1 MPKKKVTK
9 LSRWLASI
17 NACPAAQ
24 RELRK
29 ARTFDAAWKLLDYSR
44 WVWWLGYVVLNL
56 GWKWDQRYYSHFRLL
71 YMDRDIDVERQVTS
85 AMKHV
90 IYTRVKAKYLKFKG

>member
-17 NACPAAQ
+17 YACPAAQ

-56 GWKWDQRYYSHFRLL
+56 GWKWDQRYFSHQVRL
-71 YMDRDIDVERQVTS
+71 YMDERQVTS